1 MQFFL
6 SSINSLFDH
15 YHISVSVMIQFHN
28 KKRNGHVIQIF
39 VYELNQLKY
48 WNFQWR
54 KRTANCY
61 LYPIKVTRFDIN
73 KWNEKAQK
81 NRKWDS
87 IVINETKKAQ
97 KIRKSEYINNN
108 KKKLFRYLRILLLTT
123 VWYWCSHIG
132 VTTLLYVFIIY
143 VH

>member
-73 KWNEKAQK
+73 KWNEKAPK
-81 NRKWDS
+81 
-87 IVINETKKAQ
+87 
-97 KIRKSEYINNN
+97 KSEMRFDCN
-108 KKKLFRYLRILLLTT
+108 KWNEKGAKDPEI
-123 VWYWCSHIG
+123 W
-132 VTTLLYVFIIY
+132 IY
-143 VH
+143 